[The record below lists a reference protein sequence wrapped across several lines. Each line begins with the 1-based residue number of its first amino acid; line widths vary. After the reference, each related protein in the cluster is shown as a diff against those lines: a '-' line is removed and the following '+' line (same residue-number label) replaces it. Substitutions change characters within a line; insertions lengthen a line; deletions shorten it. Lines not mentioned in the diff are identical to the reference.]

1 MPLQSRWDASRNLI
15 RDMIL
20 ALLAKP
26 GEAAE
31 LREPLLRTAELYAE
45 DPLVPQAERD
55 EWIRLARRLQR
66 PADGTA

>member
-1 MPLQSRWDASRNLI
+1 MPLQTRWDASRNLI

-26 GEAAE
+26 DEAAE
-31 LREPLLRTAELYAE
+31 LREPLLRTAELYAK

-55 EWIRLARRLQR
+55 EWIRLARRLRR